1 MHEGGAIFH
10 IGSFGVTS
18 TMTTMLGITIIL
30 LLICLAATKKLRT
43 VEGADTET
51 PTGLQN
57 AMEWL
62 VEFLD
67 NFLADIIGNAKVARK
82 YFPLMAT
89 LFIFILISNYSGLL
103 PRAGHLP
110 GLAAPTSSLSVTV
123 ALSLTVFIS
132 TFAFGFKEHGIKY
145 LLHFFKPV
153 ALLFPLMLIDELI
166 RPVSLSLRLY
176 GNIYG
181 EEMISQQFFQMFPLF
196 LPLPMQFLSLLM
208 GLIQALVFM
217 ILTSVYIS
225 EAVIDE
231 HE

>member
-18 TMTTMLGITIIL
+18 VMTTMTGITIIL
-30 LLICLAATKKLRT
+30 LFVCLAATKKLRT
-43 VEGADTET
+43 VEGADTQT

-67 NFLADIIGNAKVARK
+67 NFLVDIMGNAKVARK
-82 YFPLMAT
+82 YFPLMAS
-89 LFIFILISNYSGLL
+89 LFIFILISNYTGLL

-110 GLAAPTSSLSVTV
+110 GLSAPTSSLSVTV
-123 ALSLTVFIS
+123 ALSVTVFIS
-132 TFAFGFKEHGIKY
+132 TFVFGFREHGIKY
-145 LLHFFKPV
+145 ILHFFKPV
-153 ALLFPLMLIDELI
+153 AFLFPLMLIDELI

-181 EEMISQQFFQMFPLF
+181 EEMISQKFFEMMPIL